1 MGSPVTP
8 PTTVTARRPRRHGR
22 LQRASGYVVVLVA
35 LCALGAL
42 YTAVAAPKGRADDPG
57 GAQSIAIRE
66 GRALYLTGCS
76 TCHGLNLEGG
86 AGGPSLIGVGQ
97 AAVVFQV
104 ESGRMPL
111 SAGVVQ
117 APRKMRRYSLAEID
131 QLAAYVQANGG
142 GPTIPSDHLADGD
155 LVQGGQLFR
164 TNCASCHNFAGAGG
178 ALTHGKYAPALK
190 SSSARVIQGAMIS
203 GPENMPRFSDQQLTA
218 AQKASVTRYVQYITH
233 ASDPGGS
240 KLGHFGPI
248 PEGLVIFLVG
258 IGGLVGVTLWIGAR
272 A

>member
-1 MGSPVTP
+1 MTSTSDWARAR
-8 PTTVTARRPRRHGR
+8 ARRSR
-22 LQRASGYVVVLVA
+22 LQRLSNYVVVLLA
-35 LCALGAL
+35 LTLVGAL
-42 YTAVAAPKGRADDPG
+42 YTAFAAPNGRADDG
-57 GAQSIAIRE
+57 GQQSIAVKE

-86 AGGPSLIGVGQ
+86 SGGPSLVGVGQ

-111 SAGVVQ
+111 VAGVAQ
-117 APRKMRRYSLAEID
+117 APRKKLRYSLAEID
-131 QLAAYVQANGG
+131 QLAAFVQANGG
-142 GPTIPSDHLADGD
+142 GPTIPSGNLSDGD
-155 LVQGGQLFR
+155 LVQGGTLFR

-190 SSSARVIQGAMIS
+190 SSSARVIQAAMLT
-203 GPENMPRFSDQQLTA
+203 GPENMPRFTDQQLSPQ
-218 AQKASVTRYVQYITH
+218 QKAAITRYVQYITH
-233 ASDPGGS
+233 APDPGGS

-248 PEGLVIFLVG
+248 PEGLVVFLVG
-258 IGGLVGVTLWIGAR
+258 IGGLVGITLWIGAR